1 MIILLTFSSSFIFFI
16 GYNKQ
21 LTKYCYMMNSK
32 EGEKM
37 FTLLINNKLSALLV

>member
-1 MIILLTFSSSFIFFI
+1 M
-16 GYNKQ
+16 Q

-37 FTLLINNKLSALLV
+37 FTLLINNNLSALLVQKSLMQIYIFFD